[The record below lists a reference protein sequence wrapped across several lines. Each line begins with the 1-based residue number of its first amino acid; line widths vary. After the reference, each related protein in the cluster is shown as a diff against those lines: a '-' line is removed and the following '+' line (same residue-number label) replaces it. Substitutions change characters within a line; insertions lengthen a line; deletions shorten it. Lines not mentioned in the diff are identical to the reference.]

1 MIADWL
7 AFWDSSHVI
16 YVNAR
21 HKDVHYRLIADQ
33 IAALVS
39 GREARVLD
47 YGSGEA
53 LHADL
58 VAEAADELLL
68 CEAAPGVR
76 AGLKARF
83 AGNPKIR
90 VVAPHEIAGLPEHSL
105 DLIVMHSVAQ
115 YLTAAGTG
123 ALFALFHR
131 LLKPDGLLVV
141 SDVIQPKVAAAA
153 DALALLQFGKGNGF
167 FLAAWWG
174 LFRMLLSDYWR
185 LRSRLGLTR
194 YAEAA
199 MIEKLGAAGFAA
211 QRAPKN
217 IGHNQARMA
226 FMARPAMS
234 GSTY

>member
-1 MIADWL
+1 MITDWL
-7 AFWDSSHVI
+7 AFWDGPHSI
-16 YVNAR
+16 YVSAR
-21 HKDVHYRLIADQ
+21 HKNVHYRLIAKE
-33 IAALVS
+33 IAALVT
-39 GREARVLD
+39 GPQARVLD
-47 YGSGEA
+47 YGCGEA

-58 VAEAADELLL
+58 IAEVAGEVFL
-68 CEAAPGVR
+68 CEAAPRVR
-76 AGLKARF
+76 DGLQKRF
-83 AGNPKIR
+83 AENPKIR
-90 VVAPHEIAGLPEHSL
+90 VIEPHQIARLPEHSL

-174 LFRMLLSDYWR
+174 LARMLLSDYWR

-194 YAEAA
+194 YAEAS
-199 MIEKLGAAGFAA
+199 MIDKLGTAGFTA

-226 FMARPAMS
+226 FMARPAVS